1 MKNTIVLWGVGWLGI
16 PLAQSLQKAGNSV
29 WCITRSEEK
38 KAFLVSHG
46 IHASTLE
53 VFQQNGPLLS
63 TCSTFIIAL
72 PPTKDSDFL
81 EQMKQTIQLLPAE
94 THIIYTSSIGVY
106 LPTSGLVD
114 ENSPIDETHDV
125 AQIEKLVSTYKPDK
139 STFLRLGGLIGPKR
153 HPVHFLAKRN
163 QNVNPNQVVN
173 LVHQE
178 DVIRVIE
185 AMVQT
190 PFFGVFNVCS
200 SEHPTRKEYYN
211 EAATAFGLE
220 PISFENSTN
229 ESGKIVDS
237 SKLVRLFPD
246 AFSVSIYHFESCK

>member
-38 KAFLVSHG
+38 QAFLASHG
-46 IHASTLE
+46 IHTSTLE
-53 VFQQNGPLLS
+53 VFQQNGPLFS

-81 EQMKQTIQLLPAE
+81 EQMKQTIQLLPAN

-114 ENSPIDETHDV
+114 EHSPIDETHDV
-125 AQIEKLVSTYKPDK
+125 AQIEKLVSACKPDK
-139 STFLRLGGLIGPKR
+139 STILRLGGLIGPKR

-200 SEHPTRKEYYN
+200 SEHPTRIDYYN
-211 EAATAFGLE
+211 QAAEAVGLG
-220 PISFENSTN
+220 PILFEKSNS
-229 ESGKIVDS
+229 EKGKIVDS
-237 SKLVRLFPD
+237 TKLVQLFPD
-246 AFSVSIYHFESCK
+246 VFTVSIYHFESCK